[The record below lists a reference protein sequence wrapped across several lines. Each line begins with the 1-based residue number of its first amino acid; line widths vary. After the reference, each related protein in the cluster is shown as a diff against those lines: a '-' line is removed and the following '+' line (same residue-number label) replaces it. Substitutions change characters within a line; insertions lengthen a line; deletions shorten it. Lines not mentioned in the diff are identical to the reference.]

1 MNRWIGSGRLTKDPE
16 IRYTQQQTA
25 IATFAVAVD
34 RWKEGTDFFTCKAFG
49 KTAEH
54 IDKYWHKGMK
64 ALITGRLQ
72 QDVWTDKNGD
82 KKQAVVILVDEIEF
96 CEKKGETQTTEAT
109 EWAPVPA
116 GNDEELPFKF

>member
-1 MNRWIGSGRLTKDPE
+1 MNRWIGSGRLTRDPE

-34 RWKEGTDFFTCKAFG
+34 RWKEDTDFFTCKAFG

-96 CEKKGETQTTEAT
+96 CEKKGEAQTAT